1 MPQEINKHS
10 DENFIKG
17 FQLYLLFKR
26 IAESNANT
34 LGAER
39 FDLND
44 ETFAWKVLQ
53 LFSLTVTIE
62 QALLCVLDQEYM
74 KTTEEQRSSI
84 KRLVL
89 GRVRNKHKLKTEEEA
104 QDLIEEQTST
114 KEHVIIPPVIQ
125 YLAGYT
131 LGDIIALASGSF
143 PTIPKELIES
153 LVSFK
158 EERNYII
165 HNSISSRDS
174 FEHRITNGINLGKTI
189 LSRLEEMLDTSPFI

>member
-1 MPQEINKHS
+1 MPQEIKKHS

-34 LGAER
+34 LDIEG

-44 ETFAWKVLQ
+44 EIFAWKILQ
-53 LFSLTVTIE
+53 LFSLTVAIE

-74 KTTEEQRSSI
+74 KLNEEQRSSI
-84 KRLVL
+84 KKHVL
-89 GRVRNKHKLKTEEEA
+89 GKIRNKHKLKTEGESQALLEK
-104 QDLIEEQTST
+104 QTST
-114 KEHVIIPPVIQ
+114 EGHIIIPPVIQ

-131 LGDIIALASGSF
+131 LGDIVALTDRSF
-143 PTIPKELIES
+143 PTVPKELIES
-153 LVSFK
+153 LGRFK
-158 EERNYII
+158 EERNYIM

-174 FEHRITNGINLGKTI
+174 FEKRITNGINSGKTI
-189 LSRLEEMLDTSPFI
+189 LSQLEERLDTSPFI